1 MNTQKTI
8 ITANDAYLA
17 GYDGTFLRYL
27 DANGRECAGGIN
39 NYWYQANAIDDEG
52 NDYIVYWEITHP
64 EYWDDGDEGLLCDW
78 DAPDMIVRDGK
89 NVIDDVIVV
98 FD

>member
-8 ITANDAYLA
+8 ITANDAYIA
-17 GYDGTFLRYL
+17 GYDSAFLRSL
-27 DANGRECAGGIN
+27 DADGCECVGGIWD
-39 NYWYQANAIDDEG
+39 YWYQAHAKDNEG
-52 NDYIVYWEITHP
+52 NDYFVYWEITHP
-64 EYWDDGDEGLLCDW
+64 DYWDDGDESLLCDW

-98 FD
+98 CD